1 MHLNTEIDMKLG
13 CHCKEHNNQQAVR
26 LAKIVKAV
34 VGAFNKEVMR
44 FVKPFQLYYPPR
56 ATELRS

>member
-1 MHLNTEIDMKLG
+1 MHLNTEVDMKLG

-34 VGAFNKEVMR
+34 VGRDK
-44 FVKPFQLYYPPR
+44 KGW
-56 ATELRS
+56 TSTI

>member
-34 VGAFNKEVMR
+34 VHCYFLR
-44 FVKPFQLYYPPR
+44 FALS
-56 ATELRS
+56 ELHGLIL